1 LPLPQGPHDSWLGGY
16 EAKLVQPVKTQ
27 DNPINITKQL
37 EDLKVLSN
45 GGQDGGKLK
54 GRGTTCTCMERNLMA
69 VLCPHSALSQ
79 EKGLET
85 IEEFLVVP
93 TQQ

>member
-1 LPLPQGPHDSWLGGY
+1 MNI
-16 EAKLVQPVKTQ
+16 AKL
-27 DNPINITKQL
+27 L

-45 GGQDGGKLK
+45 GGQDGRKLK
-54 GRGTTCTCMERNLMA
+54 GRRTTCMGEMNITKMERNLTDFVS
-69 VLCPHSALSQ
+69 VLCPHSTLSQ

>member
-1 LPLPQGPHDSWLGGY
+1 M
-16 EAKLVQPVKTQ
+16 
-27 DNPINITKQL
+27 NITKQL

-54 GRGTTCTCMERNLMA
+54 GRRTTCMEEMNITKMERNLMA

-79 EKGLET
+79 EKRLET

>member
-1 LPLPQGPHDSWLGGY
+1 M
-16 EAKLVQPVKTQ
+16 
-27 DNPINITKQL
+27 NIMKQL
-37 EDLKVLSN
+37 EELKVSSN

-54 GRGTTCTCMERNLMA
+54 GRRTTCMEEMNITKMERNLMA
-69 VLCPHSALSQ
+69 VLCPHSTLSQ

-85 IEEFLVVP
+85 IEEFLVVL

>member
-1 LPLPQGPHDSWLGGY
+1 M
-16 EAKLVQPVKTQ
+16 VQPVKTQ
-27 DNPINITKQL
+27 DNPMNITKQL
-37 EDLKVLSN
+37 EELKVCSN

-54 GRGTTCTCMERNLMA
+54 GRRTTCMEEMNITKMERNLMA

>member
-1 LPLPQGPHDSWLGGY
+1 M
-16 EAKLVQPVKTQ
+16 
-27 DNPINITKQL
+27 NITKQL
-37 EDLKVLSN
+37 EELKVCSN
-45 GGQDGGKLK
+45 GGLDGGKLK
-54 GRGTTCTCMERNLMA
+54 GRRTTCTEEMNITKMERNLMA

>member
-1 LPLPQGPHDSWLGGY
+1 M
-16 EAKLVQPVKTQ
+16 EEM
-27 DNPINITKQL
+27 NIT
-37 EDLKVLSN
+37 N
-45 GGQDGGKLK
+45 
-54 GRGTTCTCMERNLMA
+54 MERNLMA

-79 EKGLET
+79 EKRLET